1 MRCEHVISE
10 KEKQIRLTGGRV
22 FGICARCGRFTDF
35 SEQREF
41 TLRES
46 AGKQTKCK

>member
-1 MRCEHVISE
+1 MHCDHVISD

-22 FGICARCGRFTDF
+22 FGICARCGRFKDF
-35 SEQREF
+35 SEKAEF

-46 AGKQTKCK
+46 AEKRAKCK